1 VLAKLA
7 AEISEADSNID
18 SIAMGEKSSSA
29 YTTIDF
35 TLEVRDRMHLASVL
49 KRLRR
54 IPEVVR
60 IARLKHRKLNPP
72 HP

>member
-1 VLAKLA
+1 
-7 AEISEADSNID
+7 
-18 SIAMGEKSSSA
+18 MGEKSSST

-60 IARLKHRKLNPP
+60 IARLKHRKLNQP